1 MHLKR
6 SIQTR
11 ARIGAVA
18 AVLGGAVL
26 LAGAP
31 VFDAGP
37 AALPYW
43 LTGQQRM
50 REVESR
56 RTLGL
61 ALECLQAAARDLI
74 APDTYAAPVALMQP
88 TTAVAALLA
97 QPATVALLDARR
109 PCDARHRWLMHMTH
123 LPPPA
128 A

>member
-37 AALPYW
+37 ATLPYW

-74 APDTYAAPVALMQP
+74 APDMHAAPVVLMQP
-88 TTAVAALLA
+88 ATAVAALHA
-97 QPATVALLDARR
+97 QPAIVAILDAPRR
-109 PCDARHRWLMHMTH
+109 RDARHRWLMRLTH
-123 LPPPA
+123 LPPPSA
-128 A
+128 